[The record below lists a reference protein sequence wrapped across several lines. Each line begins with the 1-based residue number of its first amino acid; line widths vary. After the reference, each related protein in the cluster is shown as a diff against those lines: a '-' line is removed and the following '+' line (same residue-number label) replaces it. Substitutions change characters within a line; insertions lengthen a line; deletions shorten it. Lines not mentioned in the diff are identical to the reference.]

1 MAYNPEKHH
10 RRSIRLKD
18 YDYSK
23 EGIYFIT
30 MCVRDRFHLLG
41 DIKNGKMELNEF
53 GKIAEEEWLKSV
65 EIRGNISLGEY
76 VIMPN
81 HIHGIIQINFSKGK
95 NNHTGEFRSPSQTIG
110 AIIRGFKGA
119 ATKRIKIALK
129 NWGTGESQFAPS
141 YPRQESKFAPASPRH
156 ESQFNSSYPRNE
168 SQFDSSS
175 NKSDSAPIG
184 SPRESQ
190 FSSIDLTKSIW
201 QRDYY
206 DIIIR
211 NNRAYQNIS
220 NYILNNPANWK
231 EDNFY

>member
-1 MAYNPEKHH
+1 MLIKGLEKSSPFFVIRILLILRHRLKQMAYNPEKHH

-30 MCVRDRFHLLG
+30 MCVRDRFHLFG

-129 NWGTGESQFAPS
+129 NWGTGESQFAPD
-141 YPRQESKFAPASPRH
+141 SPQK
-156 ESQFNSSYPRNE
+156 ESQFAPSYP
-168 SQFDSSS
+168 QQ
-175 NKSDSAPIG
+175 
-184 SPRESQ
+184 ESQ

-220 NYILNNPANWK
+220 HYILNNPANWK